1 MIKTGTPY
9 LYFYDE
15 CDDAL
20 NYYVDIFGVE
30 VLEKYTFED
39 VDYMEDESRK
49 NCIAHASFKLGESV
63 ILANDFLEKKS
74 KENCPTSSQTSIWI
88 EIENEVEIKCLE
100 EKMLATGSK
109 SITKL
114 EETFWDSLYAK
125 IEDEFGI
132 VWELNAQNRE
142 SNK

>member
-15 CDDAL
+15 CDEAL
-20 NYYVDIFGVE
+20 TYYVDIFGAE
-30 VLEKYTFED
+30 ILEKSTFAD
-39 VDYMEDESRK
+39 VEYLEDESRK
-49 NCIAHASFKLGESV
+49 NCIAYASFKLGESV

-74 KENCPTSSQTSIWI
+74 KENGSVSSETSIWL
-88 EIENEVEIKCLE
+88 EIEKDADIKLLE

-125 IEDEFGI
+125 IEDKFGI
-132 VWELNAQNRE
+132 IWELNAQ
-142 SNK
+142 K

>member
-20 NYYVDIFGVE
+20 NYYVDIFGAE
-30 VLEKYTFED
+30 ILEKATFED
-39 VDYMEDESRK
+39 VAYMEDPSRK

-74 KENCPTSSQTSIWI
+74 KENSSASSRTSIWL
-88 EIENEVEIKCLE
+88 ELEKVADIKLLE
-100 EKMLATGSK
+100 ENMLATGSK
-109 SITKL
+109 SIIKL

-125 IEDEFGI
+125 IEDKFGI
-132 VWELNAQNRE
+132 IWELNAQ
-142 SNK
+142 K

>member
-15 CDDAL
+15 CNDAL
-20 NYYVDIFGVE
+20 NYYADIFGAEIVE
-30 VLEKYTFED
+30 KATFED
-39 VDYMEDESRK
+39 VDFMEDESRK

-74 KENCPTSSQTSIWI
+74 KENCSASSLISIWI
-88 EIENEVEIKCLE
+88 EIEKDADIRLLE
-100 EKMLATGSK
+100 ERMLATGSK
-109 SITKL
+109 SIIKL

-125 IEDEFGI
+125 IEDKFGI
-132 VWELNAQNRE
+132 IWELNAQ
-142 SNK
+142 K

>member
-20 NYYVDIFGVE
+20 NYYVDILGAE
-30 VLEKYTFED
+30 ILEKATFED
-39 VDYMEDESRK
+39 VAYMEDPSRK

-74 KENCPTSSQTSIWI
+74 KENSSGSSRTSIWL
-88 EIENEVEIKCLE
+88 ELEKVADIKLLE
-100 EKMLATGSK
+100 ENMLATGSK
-109 SITKL
+109 SIIKL

-125 IEDEFGI
+125 IEDKFGI
-132 VWELNAQNRE
+132 IWELNAQ
-142 SNK
+142 K

>member
-15 CDDAL
+15 CADAL
-20 NYYVDIFGVE
+20 NYYVDIFGAE
-30 VLEKYTFED
+30 IIEKSTFED
-39 VDYMEDESRK
+39 VEYMEDESRK
-49 NCIAHASFKLGESV
+49 NCIAYASFKLGESV

-74 KENCPTSSQTSIWI
+74 KENCSKSSQISIWL
-88 EIENEVEIKCLE
+88 EIEKDADIKLLE

-125 IEDEFGI
+125 IEDKFGI
-132 VWELNAQNRE
+132 IWELNAQ
-142 SNK
+142 K

>member
-20 NYYVDIFGVE
+20 KYYVDIFGAE
-30 VLEKYTFED
+30 ILEKATFED
-39 VDYMEDESRK
+39 VEYLEDESRK
-49 NCIAHASFKLGESV
+49 NCIAYASFKLGESV
-63 ILANDFLEKKS
+63 ILANDFLERKS
-74 KENCPTSSQTSIWI
+74 KENGSTSPQTSIWL
-88 EIENEVEIKCLE
+88 EIEKEADIKFLE

-114 EETFWDSLYAK
+114 EETFWDSFYAK
-125 IEDEFGI
+125 IEDKFGI
-132 VWELNAQNRE
+132 IWELNAQ
-142 SNK
+142 K

>member
-20 NYYVDIFGVE
+20 NYYVDILGAE
-30 VLEKYTFED
+30 ILEKATFED
-39 VDYMEDESRK
+39 VAYMEDPSRK

-74 KENCPTSSQTSIWI
+74 KENSSGSSQTSIWL
-88 EIENEVEIKCLE
+88 ELEKVADIKLLE
-100 EKMLATGSK
+100 ENMLATGSK
-109 SITKL
+109 SIIKL

-125 IEDEFGI
+125 IEDKFGI
-132 VWELNAQNRE
+132 IWELNAQ
-142 SNK
+142 K

>member
-15 CDDAL
+15 CNDAL
-20 NYYVDIFGVE
+20 NYYVDIFGAE
-30 VLEKYTFED
+30 IMEKATFED
-39 VDYMEDESRK
+39 VAFMEDESRK

-63 ILANDFLEKKS
+63 ILANEFLEKKR
-74 KENCPTSSQTSIWI
+74 KDNCSANSQISIWL
-88 EIENEVEIKCLE
+88 EIEKDADIKLLE

-109 SITKL
+109 SIIKL

-125 IEDEFGI
+125 IEDKFGI
-132 VWELNAQNRE
+132 IWELNAQ
-142 SNK
+142 K

>member
-20 NYYVDIFGVE
+20 NYYVDIFGAE
-30 VLEKYTFED
+30 ILEKATFED
-39 VDYMEDESRK
+39 VAYMEDPSRK

-74 KENCPTSSQTSIWI
+74 KENSSGSSRTSIWL
-88 EIENEVEIKCLE
+88 ELEKAADIKLLE
-100 EKMLATGSK
+100 ENMLATGSK
-109 SITKL
+109 SIIKL

-125 IEDEFGI
+125 IEDKFGI
-132 VWELNAQNRE
+132 IWELNAQ
-142 SNK
+142 K